1 MEKQNQTKEDSYLQH
16 LATNLETS
24 LKCGRCLRWN
34 TFGKD
39 WKTTKRGRFEKSKGG
54 WAQTCAQTLKDTTLS
69 TEVSSKRILTN
80 GGLKKDVLLT

>member
-34 TFGKD
+34 TF
-39 WKTTKRGRFEKSKGG
+39 WTTKRVRVEKSKGR
-54 WAQTCAQTLKDTTLS
+54 WAQTCAQTSKDTTLS
-69 TEVSSKRILTN
+69 TQVRSKRILSL